1 MEKNNDE
8 LCGKTFLWTKSCV
21 FVLFFLYFKK
31 SIPSVFSPASTK
43 YTLAKQQACSN
54 GCSSNITL
62 FYLSNGYACSSILPD
77 RLSHRSSHV
86 TSQVKRSLQCP
97 IQ

>member
-21 FVLFFLYFKK
+21 FVLFF
-31 SIPSVFSPASTK
+31 SIIRKVSHLFFSPASTK

-62 FYLSNGYACSSILPD
+62 FY
-77 RLSHRSSHV
+77 
-86 TSQVKRSLQCP
+86 
-97 IQ
+97 